1 MRISALFSFCL
12 VFLFSCGDNVSD
24 TVSEIETTPG
34 LSAAILGTWETIEI
48 EVHSPT
54 YQGVDTTVHQTIR
67 EGDWGKYY
75 GVKPAQT
82 VFSAD
87 GKLIRTHRMKNGK
100 VADIVNGLW
109 KIQGTDSLL
118 VIEPNKTLYYKHT
131 LENNLLTLTGIVD
144 WDFDGEED
152 DDYRS
157 VMRLVSRTE

>member
-1 MRISALFSFCL
+1 MRMSTLLFCSL
-12 VFLFSCGDNVSD
+12 ILLFACENASTD
-24 TVSEIETTPG
+24 TDSEKIAKPD
-34 LSAAILGTWETIEI
+34 LSQDILGTWETIEI

-67 EGDWGKYY
+67 EGDWGKYF
-75 GVKPAQT
+75 GVRPAQT
-82 VFSAD
+82 VFTPD
-87 GKLIRTHRMKNGK
+87 GKLVRTHRMKNGK

-118 VIEPNKTLYYKHT
+118 VIEPNKTLYYKHE

-157 VMRLVSRTE
+157 VMRLVSKTQ